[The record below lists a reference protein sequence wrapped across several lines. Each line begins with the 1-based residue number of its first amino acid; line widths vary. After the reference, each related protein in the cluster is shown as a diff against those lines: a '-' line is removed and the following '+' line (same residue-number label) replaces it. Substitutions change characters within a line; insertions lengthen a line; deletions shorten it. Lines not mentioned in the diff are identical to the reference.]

1 MATDD
6 TEVTICSH
14 ALQLLG
20 ESAISSFADGTTS
33 ANLSAELYP
42 HTRDSLLVK
51 YPWSWSIKKV
61 DLARSATAPVNE
73 FSFAY
78 PMPSDSLT
86 GVPRAVFNSSDVGAS
101 PITTGWEVYEQA
113 IITDQ
118 ENITIDYQFRPL
130 EQVMPSY
137 FVQLLKYVMASILAE
152 PVTDQTQKAA
162 YFQQLAY
169 GSPAEGG
176 RGGYFRQ
183 AAAVDGMGSGT
194 SFIQDFPLIDTRLT
208 LA

>member
-1 MATDD
+1 MATND

-14 ALQLLG
+14 SLQLLG
-20 ESAISSFADGTTS
+20 EAAISSFADGTTA
-33 ANLSAELYP
+33 ANLCAELYP
-42 HTRDSLLVK
+42 NTRDSLLIQ
-51 YPWSWSIKKV
+51 YPWSWSIKKQ

-86 GVPRAVFNSSDVGAS
+86 GIPRAVFNSSDAGAT
-101 PITTGWEVYEQA
+101 PITSGWELYEKA
-113 IITDQ
+113 ILTDQ
-118 ENITIDYQFRPL
+118 ANITIDYQFQPL
-130 EQVMPSY
+130 EAEMPTY

-152 PVTDQTQKAA
+152 PVTDQTQKSA
-162 YFQQLAY
+162 YFHQLAY
-169 GSPAEGG
+169 GTAAEGG